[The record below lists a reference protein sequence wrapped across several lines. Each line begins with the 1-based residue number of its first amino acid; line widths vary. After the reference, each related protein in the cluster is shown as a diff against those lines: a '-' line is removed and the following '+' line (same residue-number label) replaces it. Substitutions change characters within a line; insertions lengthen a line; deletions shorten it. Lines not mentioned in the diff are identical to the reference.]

1 MVPSSNSAGIEVFGL
16 LLAGLGGGAE
26 KKRAE
31 PSLPTGKA
39 EGWEFAVVGGGEMS
53 VSSDISWDPET
64 RRRDRALGIH
74 RRGWGRGSEGQWVL
88 PSRRSTT
95 IW

>member
-1 MVPSSNSAGIEVFGL
+1 MAIQVVGL
-16 LLAGLGGGAE
+16 LLAGLGGGAA

-53 VSSDISWDPET
+53 VSSEGSRLRDSPE
-64 RRRDRALGIH
+64 RVGEGIW
-74 RRGWGRGSEGQWVL
+74 RPMGSAIEELDDDLVGR
-88 PSRRSTT
+88 
-95 IW
+95 